1 MLETLARELQSLE
14 AQDLRR
20 HLREVQDVLPGGRIR
35 VGGRVLL
42 NLSSNDYLGF
52 SQDPRL
58 IAASREAA
66 ARWGVGA
73 GASRLVVGH
82 LALHEE
88 VEAEIAAFKKT
99 EAAVV
104 FSTGYMA
111 NLGVISALAGPGD
124 TVFCDKLNH
133 ASIYDGIKLSG
144 AKLARYAHRDLNRLE
159 ALLHQAGPG
168 KKLMVTDSIFSV
180 DGDLAPLS
188 GLVEL
193 KERYGA
199 LLMVDE
205 AHATGVLGPTGAG
218 LAEALGLAQRIEVHM
233 GTFSKALGSL
243 GGYVAGD
250 RRLIDYLHNRAR
262 SFIYSTAMPPP
273 VLGAIGA
280 ALSLVAQEPERREY
294 LLSES
299 ATFRRELTQAGF
311 DILGSET
318 QIIPALMGENAP
330 TLAFAARLRERGL
343 MAVALRPPTVPPG
356 RSRVRFSLSAAH
368 SREDLAA
375 AREAIFE
382 VGREMKLIG

>member
-1 MLETLARELQSLE
+1 MLETLARELQGLA

-20 HLREVQDVLPGGRIR
+20 HLRQVEDLLPGGRVR
-35 VGGRVLL
+35 MGGRVLL
-42 NLSSNDYLGF
+42 NLSSNDYLGL

-58 IAASREAA
+58 IAATREAA
-66 ARWGVGA
+66 ARWGVGS

-82 LALHEE
+82 LALHKEI
-88 VEAEIAAFKKT
+88 EAQIAAFKKT

-144 AKLARYAHRDLNRLE
+144 AKLARYPHRDLNRLE
-159 ALLHQAGPG
+159 ALLQQAGPG

-180 DGDLAPLS
+180 DGDLAPLG
-188 GLVEL
+188 GLVDL

-199 LLMVDE
+199 ALMVDE

-218 LAEALGLAQRIEVHM
+218 LAEALGLTARIEVHL

-280 ALSLVAQEPERREY
+280 ALNLVAQEPERREY
-294 LLSES
+294 LLAEA
-299 ATFRRELTQAGF
+299 ATFRRELVQAGF

-318 QIIPALMGENAP
+318 QIIPALVGENAP
-330 TLAFAARLRERGL
+330 TLEFAARLRERGL

-375 AREAIFE
+375 AREAILE
-382 VGREMKLIG
+382 VGREMKLI

>member
-1 MLETLARELQSLE
+1 
-14 AQDLRR
+14 
-20 HLREVQDVLPGGRIR
+20 
-35 VGGRVLL
+35 
-42 NLSSNDYLGF
+42 
-52 SQDPRL
+52 
-58 IAASREAA
+58 
-66 ARWGVGA
+66 
-73 GASRLVVGH
+73 
-82 LALHEE
+82 
-88 VEAEIAAFKKT
+88 
-99 EAAVV
+99 
-104 FSTGYMA
+104 
-111 NLGVISALAGPGD
+111 
-124 TVFCDKLNH
+124 
-133 ASIYDGIKLSG
+133 
-144 AKLARYAHRDLNRLE
+144 
-159 ALLHQAGPG
+159 
-168 KKLMVTDSIFSV
+168 
-180 DGDLAPLS
+180 
-188 GLVEL
+188 
-193 KERYGA
+193 
-199 LLMVDE
+199 
-205 AHATGVLGPTGAG
+205 
-218 LAEALGLAQRIEVHM
+218 M